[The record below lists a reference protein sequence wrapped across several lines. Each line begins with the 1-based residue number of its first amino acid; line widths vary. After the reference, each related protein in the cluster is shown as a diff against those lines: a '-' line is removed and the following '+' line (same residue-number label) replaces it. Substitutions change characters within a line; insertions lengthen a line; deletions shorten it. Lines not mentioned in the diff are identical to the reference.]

1 MAIDGEL
8 SPNSLLFLPGDLGVR
23 QKVSSFSHKSD
34 TVGNKPPP
42 ELSREGEEKGMEV

>member
-8 SPNSLLFLPGDLGVR
+8 SLTSLLFLPGDLEVR
-23 QKVSSFSHKSD
+23 QKVSTFSYKSD

-42 ELSREGEEKGMEV
+42 ELSREGEEKGMEL